1 MVQVFKDF
9 TALKLCYI
17 ISMLIL
23 VTGCKDL
30 RSLDGNYSMCHLG
43 EYTEVYFKG
52 DSIRVASENEWAK
65 LSDWKKIMISRDT
78 IFFQTFGEWR
88 DSIMAKLKYVDKN
101 KIQMQN
107 LSNGEILTMQRIEDR
122 VTFENINEFW
132 KGFINRRHSE
142 TCN

>member
-1 MVQVFKDF
+1 MIQVVKDLM
-9 TALKLCYI
+9 ALKQYYI
-17 ISMLIL
+17 ILMLIM

-78 IFFQTFGEWR
+78 ILF
-88 DSIMAKLKYVDKN
+88 KL
-101 KIQMQN
+101 
-107 LSNGEILTMQRIEDR
+107 LENGGTL
-122 VTFENINEFW
+122 
-132 KGFINRRHSE
+132 
-142 TCN
+142 